1 MSIYKINLLIDYKEV
16 VLNKD
21 QETMDLIYIKLPVV
35 YQEYIDV
42 FSKNKSDQL
51 APYRVYNYKI
61 TLEKDMLLGY
71 SPLYN
76 QTVRELYIT
85 KKYLE
90 EHLRKGFI
98 KLS

>member
-1 MSIYKINLLIDYKEV
+1 MSIYKINLLINHKEA

-21 QETMDLIYIKLPVV
+21 QETMDLIYIKLPIV

-51 APYRVYNYKI
+51 APYQVYNYKI

-76 QTVRELYIT
+76 QTVGELCAT

-90 EHLRKGFI
+90 EHLGKGFV
-98 KLS
+98 KPS